1 MRWLP
6 ATGSLVILH
15 NQAVVLL
22 PQIYTGNALIVGG
35 LKAEQQVWR
44 TALLQAQLLTIVAEV
59 LWTYV
64 HPSALPQS
72 AVGWALLSALALNA
86 LHLGTIFGLAPR
98 ELELEYTPELGVVL
112 ADGGPFQA
120 AS

>member
-64 HPSALPQS
+64 HPSALPQR
-72 AVGWALLSALALNA
+72 AVGRAQQQHHRL
-86 LHLGTIFGLAPR
+86 
-98 ELELEYTPELGVVL
+98 
-112 ADGGPFQA
+112 
-120 AS
+120 